1 MKRYLALK
9 ASAGSGKTF
18 ALTVRYISLL
28 LKGANASEI
37 LTLTFTNKAALEMSQ
52 RIYKTLQ
59 TLGDDEAYLG
69 ELIRVSGF
77 SKEEILG
84 KKSFLI
90 KSFSNTTI
98 SIFTIDKFVN
108 KILREFCG
116 YIGISDDFDIKN
128 DDIELLSYKFLQSLD
143 ENSFKDLVEFSNY
156 ERKKFN
162 SIFELFKILI
172 EKNENINLLEI
183 DGYFID
189 LQKEN
194 VLQQAFKIKEHF
206 SNCPNAS
213 NSAIKAVDF
222 TNFEELF
229 EKTWIEKDSLFD
241 YSYFKKCATD
251 EINQEFI
258 NLKEEFRNYYKIRAT
273 YSLNKIFKL
282 YLEFKEYK
290 LNFNKIK
297 NYFEF
302 NDISNLVYE
311 LLNQKINRD
320 FLYFRLDSTY
330 HHILIDEFQDT
341 SILQYKI
348 LKPLIEEILSGDET
362 KFKTFFYVGDP
373 KQSIYRFRGGKRELF
388 DFVLKTNPIIELEHL
403 NTNYRSCKN
412 IIDFVNSAFLNL
424 PNYDYQQQESI
435 RKDGFVEVIEDGNL
449 QNEDKFL
456 NISLKID
463 ELINS
468 GINPN
473 DIAILCYTNGDVL
486 ELFYYLKE
494 KFPNLKIKTDM
505 TSKLINQQNVKAVI
519 NAIKYIY
526 FGEDI
531 YKENFN
537 ALLGRKLLTSFEFDF
552 EISQKSMSQIVYELA
567 KHFDIID
574 ENIVKLMDI
583 ATNYKNIVDFVYEID
598 KLETS
603 IENSQ
608 DNGLQILTI
617 FKSKGLE
624 FHTVIVLDRIKR
636 KNFDKSSLLFDYEN
650 IELKNIFYKI
660 SGYENFDLEYK
671 NALEKEKNLSLDD
684 DKNVLYVALT
694 RAKNNLIIFKK
705 AKSSAFD
712 ILGLSVCKIG
722 HLSQSETLSLDK
734 KIEKISYTPIYLGK
748 QEQKIVNE
756 KGVEE
761 DEILKARYF
770 GLATHYVLEMMSEF
784 TIYSMLY
791 AINLSKAR
799 YSNYL
804 DDMDFIKIEK
814 IVKNLVENSFF
825 QSLLENSK
833 IVHEQALMYKEELK
847 ILDLLLFK
855 DDCFYIIDYKTTR
868 QILDE
873 HKIQVSYYKKAISD
887 IFTNHNVKAYL
898 FYLKEDSLDIVEVEV

>member
-59 TLGDDEAYLG
+59 TLGDDEAYLN
-69 ELIRVSGF
+69 EIIRVSNF

-90 KSFSNTTI
+90 KSFSNSTI

-128 DDIELLSYKFLQSLD
+128 DDIELLSYRFLQSLD
-143 ENSFKDLVEFSNY
+143 ENSFKDLVDFSNY
-156 ERKKFN
+156 EKKKFN
-162 SIFELFKILI
+162 SIFELFKSLI
-172 EKNENINLLEI
+172 EKNENIHLI
-183 DGYFID
+183 DID
-189 LQKEN
+189 NSLINLQKDI
-194 VLQQAFKIKEHF
+194 VFKQALKIKEHF
-206 SNCPNAS
+206 TNCPSAS

-222 TNFEELF
+222 INFEELF
-229 EKTWIEKDSLFD
+229 EKTWIEKDSLFE
-241 YSYFKKCATD
+241 YSYFKKCAND
-251 EINQEFI
+251 EINQEFLK
-258 NLKEEFRNYYKIRAT
+258 LKEEFKNYYKIRAS

-311 LLNQKINRD
+311 LLNQKIDKD

-403 NTNYRSCKN
+403 NTNYRSCQN
-412 IIDFVNSAFLNL
+412 IINFVNHAFLNL
-424 PNYDYQQQESI
+424 VNYDYQKQDSI
-435 RKDGFVEVIEDGNL
+435 RKNGFVQVIQDENL
-449 QNEDKFL
+449 QSEDKFS
-456 NISLKID
+456 NIALKVD
-463 ELINS
+463 ELINN
-468 GINPN
+468 GITPN
-473 DIAILCYTNGDVL
+473 DIAILCYTNSDVL

-494 KFPNLKIKTDM
+494 EFPTLKIKTDM
-505 TSKLINQQNVKAVI
+505 TSKLINQQNVKALI
-519 NAIKYIY
+519 NAIKYI
-526 FGEDI
+526 FFKEEI

-537 ALLGRKLLTSFEFDF
+537 ALLCRNLLTHFEFEFD
-552 EISQKSMSQIVYELA
+552 ISQKSMSQILYKVA
-567 KHFDIID
+567 KYFDIID
-574 ENIVKLMDI
+574 ENIVKLIDI
-583 ATNYKNIVDFVYEID
+583 AKNYNNIVDFVYEVD

-603 IENSQ
+603 IENSE

-624 FHTVIVLDRIKR
+624 FHTVIVLDRLKR

-671 NALEKEKNLSLDD
+671 TAQEKEKKLSLDD

-705 AKSSAFD
+705 EKNSAFD
-712 ILGLSVCKIG
+712 ILNLSECNIG
-722 HLSQSETLSLDK
+722 NLIQSQTLNTEKKLDK
-734 KIEKISYTPIYLGK
+734 VSYTPLYLGK

-761 DEILKARYF
+761 NELLKARYI
-770 GLATHYVLEMMSEF
+770 GLATHYVLEMMSDF
-784 TIYSMLY
+784 TISSMFY

-804 DDMDFIKIEK
+804 DEVDFIKIDK
-814 IVKNLVENSFF
+814 IVRNLVENNFF
-825 QSLLENSK
+825 QELLSNSK
-833 IVHEQALMYKEELK
+833 IVHEQALIYKEELK
-847 ILDLLLFK
+847 IVDLLLFK

-873 HKIQVSYYKKAISD
+873 HKSQVTYYKKAISD
-887 IFTNHNVKAYL
+887 IFANENVKAYL
-898 FYLKEDSLDIVEVEV
+898 FYLKEDSLDILEV